1 MSALPLPDKDNPL
14 PVQLP
19 PDTSHQEKFLLNYR
33 PMDRSNKMIIPWT
46 TGHGQVPPDNS
57 RQYLLIIIDL
67 DPSLAIRESSTILGG
82 NILRLSCLFS
92 SIHILDLVCYIH
104 PKIIT
109 AQSLSVISGK
119 IFIFF
124 FRKIFSKQFVW
135 LLVLH
140 GRLSR
145 KKFVAEFISSKLQA
159 CNL

>member
-1 MSALPLPDKDNPL
+1 MDNCPPSPLPDKDNPL

-19 PDTSHQEKFLLNYR
+19 PDISHQEKFLLNYR
-33 PMDRSNKMIIPWT
+33 PMDCSNKMIIPWT
-46 TGHGQVPPDNS
+46 TGHGQVPSDNS

-82 NILRLSCLFS
+82 NISRSSCLFS

-124 FRKIFSKQFVW
+124 FRKNILKAVHMIVGIAW
-135 LLVLH
+135 KVIE
-140 GRLSR
+140 
-145 KKFVAEFISSKLQA
+145 KKICCRIHFQ
-159 CNL
+159 